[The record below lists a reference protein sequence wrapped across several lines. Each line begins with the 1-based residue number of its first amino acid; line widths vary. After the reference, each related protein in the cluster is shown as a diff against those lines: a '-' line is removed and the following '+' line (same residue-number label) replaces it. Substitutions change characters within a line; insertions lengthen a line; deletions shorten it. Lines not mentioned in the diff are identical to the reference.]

1 MHDFWPTESGV
12 SFLMFMAAAFPLSLL
27 LLGLLWLGFCVGFVW
42 WKDTPRVEVDRDLF
56 LRRRAALPKFSYE
69 EQVVLLF
76 ALVLITLWF
85 TASPINAFPG
95 WTAHT
100 APRMDI
106 GSIGMMCTL
115 PLFIVPCGCALPQAV
130 RRAIG
135 SDRCTSS
142 TASEREA
149 APPRF
154 VLDWAAIR
162 QAFNFDL
169 LLCLGGANMI
179 GQG

>member
-1 MHDFWPTESGV
+1 M
-12 SFLMFMAAAFPLSLL
+12 
-27 LLGLLWLGFCVGFVW
+27 
-42 WKDTPRVEVDRDLF
+42 
-56 LRRRAALPKFSYE
+56 
-69 EQVVLLF
+69 
-76 ALVLITLWF
+76 
-85 TASPINAFPG
+85 
-95 WTAHT
+95 
-100 APRMDI
+100 
-106 GSIGMMCTL
+106 
-115 PLFIVPCGCALPQAV
+115 

-179 GQG
+179 GQGTIESGLAAVIAEQLARIQGPYLGYVAIILCVTSLTTEFVSNAATMGILGEG

>member
-1 MHDFWPTESGV
+1 M
-12 SFLMFMAAAFPLSLL
+12 
-27 LLGLLWLGFCVGFVW
+27 
-42 WKDTPRVEVDRDLF
+42 
-56 LRRRAALPKFSYE
+56 
-69 EQVVLLF
+69 
-76 ALVLITLWF
+76 
-85 TASPINAFPG
+85 
-95 WTAHT
+95 
-100 APRMDI
+100 
-106 GSIGMMCTL
+106 
-115 PLFIVPCGCALPQAV
+115 

-179 GQG
+179 GQGTIESGLAAVIAEQLARIQGPYLGYVAIILCVTR

>member
-1 MHDFWPTESGV
+1 
-12 SFLMFMAAAFPLSLL
+12 
-27 LLGLLWLGFCVGFVW
+27 
-42 WKDTPRVEVDRDLF
+42 
-56 LRRRAALPKFSYE
+56 
-69 EQVVLLF
+69 
-76 ALVLITLWF
+76 
-85 TASPINAFPG
+85 
-95 WTAHT
+95 
-100 APRMDI
+100 
-106 GSIGMMCTL
+106 MCTL

-179 GQG
+179 GQGTIESGLAAVIAEQLARIQGPYLGYVAIILAVTSLTTEFVSNAATMGI

>member
-1 MHDFWPTESGV
+1 M
-12 SFLMFMAAAFPLSLL
+12 
-27 LLGLLWLGFCVGFVW
+27 W

-115 PLFIVPCGCALPQAV
+115 PLFIVPCGCTLPQA
-130 RRAIG
+130 RPNPKPNPNPNPKPNPNP
-135 SDRCTSS
+135 TP
-142 TASEREA
+142 T
-149 APPRF
+149 PNP
-154 VLDWAAIR
+154 
-162 QAFNFDL
+162 
-169 LLCLGGANMI
+169 
-179 GQG
+179 